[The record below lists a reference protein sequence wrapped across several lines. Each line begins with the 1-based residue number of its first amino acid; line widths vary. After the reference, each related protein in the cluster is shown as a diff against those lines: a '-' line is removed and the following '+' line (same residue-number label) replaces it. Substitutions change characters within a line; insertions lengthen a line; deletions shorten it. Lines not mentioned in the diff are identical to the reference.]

1 MLEVIIFKP
10 VGRSVSN
17 HVTVALI
24 LFYIEIICHS
34 SMMDSQSMVA
44 WELTEYKTSLKAT
57 TTARPKLAG
66 PYDVLIKITASSV
79 NPLDVLMT
87 GNMSVFIFRA
97 C

>member
-66 PYDVLIKITASSV
+66 PYDVLIDLVQLES
-79 NPLDVLMT
+79 
-87 GNMSVFIFRA
+87 RQ
-97 C
+97 